1 MIVHV
6 VGSASPSPPPLFLS
20 RKGRSPDSTHTHT
33 DTHMTTT
40 ELPQLAPFPLTDD
53 NSRLLGV
60 GERLV
65 GEVYER
71 HAVSF
76 GDEPMSH
83 HWFRLSPHSVLYGKE
98 VPDDSAVFY
107 RVLLSPQDTYTTGA
121 VRNKQEGRGRYD
133 LIPFEAMDALAKR
146 LEMGAAIYGD
156 KNWEKGIPLSRFLS
170 SMRRH
175 AAQVNYDFSEDHLG
189 AVLFNAAGF
198 VTVATR
204 IKAGLLPASLDDLG
218 YLERQAS

>member
-1 MIVHV
+1 MYLTE
-6 VGSASPSPPPLFLS
+6 PSF
-20 RKGRSPDSTHTHT
+20 
-33 DTHMTTT
+33 
-40 ELPQLAPFPLTDD
+40 PQLAPFTLTDD

-71 HAVSF
+71 RAVSF

-83 HWFRLSPHSVLYGKE
+83 HWFRLSPHSALYGKE
-98 VPDDSAVFY
+98 VPDDTGILY
-107 RVLLSPQDTYTTGA
+107 RVLLSPQDSYSTGA

-133 LIPFEAMDALAKR
+133 LIPFEAIDALAKR

-198 VTVATR
+198 VTVAAR
-204 IKAGLLPASLDDLG
+204 IKAGLLPRELDDVG
-218 YLERQAS
+218 YLERQAA